1 MFGKSPASSKAPSR
15 VRGSTTWRKIA
26 SPLIHGFT
34 RSMRWSN
41 VGNIMNIPKKNLGES
56 QPRYKRLKIEDRQF
70 LKWRSHGQHGRS
82 HGTCSVKPSTST
94 STFRTIGSTRSKL
107 LVEKLSLQFQQF
119 QQCSVVEVRQK
130 NHATIMYHVSM
141 V

>member
-1 MFGKSPASSKAPSR
+1 
-15 VRGSTTWRKIA
+15 
-26 SPLIHGFT
+26 
-34 RSMRWSN
+34 
-41 VGNIMNIPKKNLGES
+41 
-56 QPRYKRLKIEDRQF
+56 
-70 LKWRSHGQHGRS
+70 LKWRSHGQHGRSHGRS